1 MSSLA
6 IGFLTLGITIL
17 LILFRMP
24 IGLALGGCA
33 IFGLIAI
40 GGWRPALA
48 TIKSVPFEF
57 AASFELSAL
66 PMFILMGTIALHSG
80 LTSSLFDA
88 ARIWLGR
95 LPGGL
100 AIATNYACAGFAS
113 ASGSS
118 LATTIAMGR
127 IAVPEMLRHRYD
139 PGLATGVIAAA
150 GTLGS
155 MIPPSILMVI
165 YGIFAEVSIPKLFLA
180 GFLPGILTAV
190 IYMIMIVIRCWADP
204 SLAPM
209 AEKPS
214 SARQKWDALV
224 EVWPLPTLIIGVI
237 GSIYTGIATATE
249 AAAFGVVLSIA
260 IAAVK
265 RTLTWSI
272 VLNSLRESVHNTVTI
287 FFIAIGA
294 VMMTRFMALSGVPV
308 FLSDVMQRWS
318 VDPLALVIATSIL
331 YLILGCLLDP
341 IGMVFLTLP
350 IILPMFKA
358 LNLDLIWLGILIVKY
373 VEIGLI
379 TPPIG
384 LNVFAV
390 KAMNP
395 DIPMTVIF
403 RGVTWFIVCEIIV
416 LALLIMF
423 PQISLFLPSTM

>member
-287 FFIAIGA
+287 FFIAIG
-294 VMMTRFMALSGVPV
+294 
-308 FLSDVMQRWS
+308 
-318 VDPLALVIATSIL
+318 
-331 YLILGCLLDP
+331 
-341 IGMVFLTLP
+341 
-350 IILPMFKA
+350 
-358 LNLDLIWLGILIVKY
+358 
-373 VEIGLI
+373 
-379 TPPIG
+379 
-384 LNVFAV
+384 
-390 KAMNP
+390 
-395 DIPMTVIF
+395 
-403 RGVTWFIVCEIIV
+403 
-416 LALLIMF
+416 
-423 PQISLFLPSTM
+423 

>member
-190 IYMIMIVIRCWADP
+190 IYMIMIIIRCRADP

>member
-416 LALLIMF
+416 LTLLIMF

>member
-190 IYMIMIVIRCWADP
+190 IYMIMIIIRCRADP

-416 LALLIMF
+416 LTLLIMF

>member
-379 TPPIG
+379 PPPIG

>member
-88 ARIWLGR
+88 ARVWLGR

-190 IYMIMIVIRCWADP
+190 IYMIMIIIRCRADP

-272 VLNSLRESVHNTVTI
+272 VINSLRESVHNTVTI